1 MSLPV
6 PPASSR
12 PPRLTLR
19 QSFAVAWR
27 TLRSMRTAL
36 VLLFLLA
43 TASAVGTLLPQIPS
57 SPERVASYRATHRGL
72 GAFFSRAGFFDVF
85 GSWWFVLILSL
96 LFVSLVACLIP
107 RSRAMIRSIRQHP
120 IQARE
125 LDAFPHY
132 REFVVP
138 GAPAEAAATAR
149 TVLRRHR
156 YRVAMSDDG
165 RAVAAEKGALREA
178 GSLVFHWAFVLLL
191 VTVIVGKGT
200 GYVGHATIVEGQT
213 WTDAAFNYDGDIR
226 TGRFSSGGHTGIGIH
241 LLDFADAFRQSGVP
255 MDFTSTVELLD
266 PAGDPV
272 RTDVVSINH
281 PVSFGGVRIFQYG
294 FGWAPVVTIRDGD
307 RLLYDGPIVM
317 GQDAS
322 AGENPLAVPWIG
334 FVKLP
339 TLRPQVAIQLE
350 LYPDS
355 VAYVS
360 GLLSGTPQ
368 PMTEA
373 NAPFMRYAVW
383 EGRLTDP
390 SLTSLDTRF
399 MHQTAT
405 GGIGQGWTVDAS
417 SGCVVSGAP
426 RRLPQAVT
434 GVGCPAGTVAK
445 LAMTFPELK
454 RYSRLQISR
463 DTTVPFVLVAAIL
476 ILAGLIAAMYS
487 SRRKVWVRAEAR
499 DDGSILQVGGFALQR
514 KDRFEEAFPKLVD
527 DLSAAATRAPAESR
541 QEVGAR

>member
-1 MSLPV
+1 
-6 PPASSR
+6 
-12 PPRLTLR
+12 
-19 QSFAVAWR
+19 
-27 TLRSMRTAL
+27 MRTAL

-43 TASAVGTLLPQIPS
+43 AAAAVGSLLPQIPN
-57 SPERVASYRATHRGL
+57 SPERVASYRAAHPVIGD
-72 GAFFSRAGFFDVF
+72 FFARAGFFDVF

-107 RSRAMIRSIRQHP
+107 RSRAMLRAIRQRP

-125 LDAFPHY
+125 LDAFPQY
-132 REFVVP
+132 RAFAVP
-138 GAPAEAAATAR
+138 GDPSVVAATAR
-149 TVLRRHR
+149 GVLRRHG
-156 YRVAMSDDG
+156 YRVAVSEDG
-165 RAVAAEKGALREA
+165 RAVAAEKGALREV
-178 GSLVFHWAFVLLL
+178 GSLAFHWAFVLLL
-191 VTVIVGKGT
+191 AAIVIGKGT

-226 TGRFSSGGHTGIGIH
+226 AGRFASGAHTGIGIK
-241 LLDFADAFRQSGVP
+241 LEAFSDAFRASGVP
-255 MDFTSTVELLD
+255 MDFTSKVQLLNPD
-266 PAGDPV
+266 GTLAREDS
-272 RTDVVSINH
+272 VSVNH

-307 RLLYDGPIVM
+307 RVLFDGPIVM
-317 GQDAS
+317 GQNAPS
-322 AGENPLAVPWIG
+322 GVNPLTVPWLG

-355 VAYVS
+355 VAYFS
-360 GLLSGTPQ
+360 GILSGTPQ

-373 NAPFMRYAVW
+373 DAPFMRYAIW
-383 EGRLTDP
+383 EGKLTDP

-405 GGIGQGWTVDAS
+405 GGIGQGWTVDLDR
-417 SGCVVSGAP
+417 GCVVSGTSSTHLPRELSGTACPGGAP
-426 RRLPQAVT
+426 AALTMA
-434 GVGCPAGTVAK
+434 
-445 LAMTFPELK
+445 FPELK

-487 SRRKVWVRAEAR
+487 SRRKVWVRADAR
-499 DDGSILQVGGFALQR
+499 DGGSILQVGGFALQR

-527 DLSAAATRAPAESR
+527 DLTAATAGSPAEPR
-541 QEVGAR
+541 EEVGAR